1 MHEHHDALR
10 RITVDAL
17 AHLGIEQVAYVKP
30 VTLEDG
36 QIAFAIHAAD
46 GQEIAMLADRD
57 VAFATVRQN
66 DLEPVS
72 VH

>member
-1 MHEHHDALR
+1 MHEQHALR
-10 RITVDAL
+10 YMTSDAF

-36 QIAFAIHAAD
+36 RDVFAVHAAD
-46 GQEIAMLADRD
+46 GQEMAVIADRE